1 MKAVYEK
8 ILKHYGEEHQV
19 YKLIEEM
26 AELTVALL
34 KQDKNNIHEE
44 LADVEI
50 MLEQLKLMYFYDDT
64 TKEMKKLF
72 KLNRQLK
79 RIDDEVKLCQGQN
92 VEENREKN

>member
-1 MKAVYEK
+1 MKNVYEK
-8 ILKHYGEEHQV
+8 ILNHYGEEHQV

-50 MLEQLKLMYFYDDT
+50 MLEQLKLMYFYNDT